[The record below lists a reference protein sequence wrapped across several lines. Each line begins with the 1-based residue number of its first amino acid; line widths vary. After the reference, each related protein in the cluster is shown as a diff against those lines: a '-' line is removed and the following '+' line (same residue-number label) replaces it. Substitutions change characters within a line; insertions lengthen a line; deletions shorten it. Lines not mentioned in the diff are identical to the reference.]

1 MNTPETIL
9 EQLEKLVGASLTNET
24 SEQVC
29 KEIDKTCEVI
39 NNYFKNKK
47 EVNNG
52 QMD

>member
-1 MNTPETIL
+1 MNTPEIIV

-47 EVNNG
+47 ENDDDE
-52 QMD
+52 MD